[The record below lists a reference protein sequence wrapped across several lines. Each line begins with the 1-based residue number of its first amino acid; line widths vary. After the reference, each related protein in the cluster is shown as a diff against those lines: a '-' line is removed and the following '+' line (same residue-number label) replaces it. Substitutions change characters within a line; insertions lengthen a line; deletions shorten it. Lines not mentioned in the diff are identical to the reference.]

1 MNISK
6 IANLKFFYMNTKN
19 ISFFLSIFTLVLFL
33 VGVYWGLFIAPK
45 DYLQGDSYRII
56 YVHVPAAWLSLQT
69 YIFMAVTGF
78 IALVWKVKIME
89 IASIQS
95 APIGAFFTIIA
106 LVTGMIWGKPTWGT
120 YWVWDARL
128 TSELILLF
136 LYIGII
142 ALYSSFSDK
151 RQAVKIT
158 SLLTIVGLV
167 NIPIIHFSVEWWN
180 TLHQGPSVTKF
191 DQPSMHISML
201 SPLLYMFVV
210 FNLYFVAVLIKRVQL
225 GIYSREKK
233 SKWMEEYLNG

>member
-6 IANLKFFYMNTKN
+6 IANLKFFFTKTKN
-19 ISFFLSIFTLVLFL
+19 LSKILGYLTFFLMLGGI
-33 VGVYWGLFIAPK
+33 YWGLFVAPS
-45 DYLQGDSYRII
+45 DYLQGESYRIM
-56 YVHVPAAWLSLQT
+56 YLHVPAAWLSLQV
-69 YIFMAVTGF
+69 YMIMAFAGF
-78 IALVWKVKIME
+78 ISLVWKVKIME
-89 IASIQS
+89 IISIQC
-95 APIGAFFTIIA
+95 APIGAYFTLIA
-106 LVTGMIWGKPTWGT
+106 LVTGMVWGKPTWGT

-201 SPLLYMFVV
+201 LPLLYMFVV

>member
-1 MNISK
+1 M
-6 IANLKFFYMNTKN
+6 
-19 ISFFLSIFTLVLFL
+19 
-33 VGVYWGLFIAPK
+33 
-45 DYLQGDSYRII
+45 YL
-56 YVHVPAAWLSLQT
+56 HVPAAWLSLQV
-69 YIFMAVTGF
+69 YMIMAFAGF
-78 IALVWKVKIME
+78 ISLVWKVKIME
-89 IASIQS
+89 IISIQC
-95 APIGAFFTIIA
+95 APIGAYFTLIA
-106 LVTGMIWGKPTWGT
+106 LVTGMVWGKPTWGT

-201 SPLLYMFVV
+201 LPLLYMFAV

>member
-6 IANLKFFYMNTKN
+6 IANLKFFFTKTKN
-19 ISFFLSIFTLVLFL
+19 LSKFLGYLTFFLML
-33 VGVYWGLFIAPK
+33 G
-45 DYLQGDSYRII
+45 
-56 YVHVPAAWLSLQT
+56 SLQV
-69 YIFMAVTGF
+69 YMIMAFAGF
-78 IALVWKVKIME
+78 ISLVWKVKIME
-89 IASIQS
+89 IISIQC
-95 APIGAFFTIIA
+95 APIGAYFTLIA
-106 LVTGMIWGKPTWGT
+106 LVTGMVWGKPTWGT

-201 SPLLYMFVV
+201 LPLLYMFVV

>member
-6 IANLKFFYMNTKN
+6 IANLKFFFTKTKN
-19 ISFFLSIFTLVLFL
+19 LSKCLGYLTFFLMLGGI
-33 VGVYWGLFIAPK
+33 YWGLFVAPS
-45 DYLQGDSYRII
+45 DYLQGESYRIM
-56 YVHVPAAWLSLQT
+56 YLHVPAAWLSLQV
-69 YIFMAVTGF
+69 YMIMAFAGF
-78 IALVWKVKIME
+78 ISLVWKVKIME
-89 IASIQS
+89 IISIQC
-95 APIGAFFTIIA
+95 APIGAYFTLIA
-106 LVTGMIWGKPTWGT
+106 LVTGMVWGKPTWGT

-201 SPLLYMFVV
+201 LPLLYMFVV

>member
-6 IANLKFFYMNTKN
+6 IANLKFFFTKTKN
-19 ISFFLSIFTLVLFL
+19 LSKFLGYLTFFLMLGGI
-33 VGVYWGLFIAPK
+33 YWGLFVAPS
-45 DYLQGDSYRII
+45 DYLQGESYRIM
-56 YVHVPAAWLSLQT
+56 YLHVPAAWLSLQV
-69 YIFMAVTGF
+69 YMIMAFAGF
-78 IALVWKVKIME
+78 ISLVWKVKIME
-89 IASIQS
+89 IISIQC
-95 APIGAFFTIIA
+95 APIGAYFTLIA
-106 LVTGMIWGKPTWGT
+106 LVTGMVWGKPTWGT

-201 SPLLYMFVV
+201 LPLLYMFLV

>member
-1 MNISK
+1 MIGG
-6 IANLKFFYMNTKN
+6 I
-19 ISFFLSIFTLVLFL
+19 
-33 VGVYWGLFIAPK
+33 YWGLFIAPS
-45 DYLQGDSYRII
+45 DYLQGESYRIM
-56 YVHVPAAWLSLQT
+56 YLHVPAAWLSLQV
-69 YIFMAVTGF
+69 YMIMAFAGF
-78 IALVWKVKIME
+78 ISLVWKVKIME
-89 IASIQS
+89 IISIQC
-95 APIGAFFTIIA
+95 APIGAYFTLIA
-106 LVTGMIWGKPTWGT
+106 LVTGMVWGKPTWGT

-201 SPLLYMFVV
+201 LPLLYMFLV